1 MKKGISLIVLIVT
14 IIVIIILAAAVIL
27 TLNKNNPID
36 SSRVSQLA
44 DNRASL
50 NSALQLYYGKTMA
63 ETQGIF
69 TTEKIFMGSNAD
81 LNGSK
86 VAIPRIVGKGLN
98 ANDTSD
104 RYFVLTT
111 KTGTNAPGS
120 NSNPNGVATDKNAN
134 PIVNGVYSTEEI
146 IDTALPGISKA
157 TWYVDVN
164 TGLVYLAY
172 TSADDLP
179 SWMFTGEGNSK
190 AIDTTLNTFVRVV
203 KSGDLVDYAT
213 AKTN

>member
-27 TLNKNNPID
+27 TLNRNNPID

-50 NSALQLYYGKTMA
+50 NSAIQLYYGKKMA

-69 TTEKIFMGSNAD
+69 QTRDIFLGNNAD

-86 VAIPRIVGKGLN
+86 VAVPQIVGTALSTG
-98 ANDTSD
+98 S
-104 RYFVLTT
+104 RYYKLTT
-111 KTGTNAPGS
+111 KSGTNTIAEV
-120 NSNPNGVATDKNAN
+120 NTDLTAT
-134 PIVNGVYSTEEI
+134 PIVNGVAQTEKI
-146 IDTALPGISKA
+146 IDTALPSISKA
-157 TWYVDVN
+157 TWYVDVD

-172 TSADDLP
+172 NSVDDLP
-179 SWMFTGEGNSK
+179 SWMLTGDGNSK
-190 AIDTTLNTFVRVV
+190 AMDTTLNTFVRIV

-213 AKTN
+213 AKAE

>member
-50 NSALQLYYGKTMA
+50 NSAFQLYYGKKMA

-69 TTEKIFMGSNAD
+69 KNEEIVLGGKGD
-81 LNGSK
+81 LNGSF
-86 VAIPRIVGKGLN
+86 VAVPKIVGTQLGSSTYYK
-98 ANDTSD
+98 
-104 RYFVLTT
+104 LTT
-111 KTGTNAPGS
+111 KSGTNHIDEVATVTT
-120 NSNPNGVATDKNAN
+120 GVANLNAVV
-134 PIVNGVYSTEEI
+134 PGVVITEK
-146 IDTALPGISKA
+146 ALDVDLPNVSKA
-157 TWYVDVN
+157 TWYMDAT

-172 TSADDLP
+172 ETKTDLP
-179 SWMFTGEGNSK
+179 NWMFTDNRTTVDS
-190 AIDTTLNTFVRVV
+190 TLNTFVRVV
-203 KSGDLVDYAT
+203 SNGNLQEYSKV
-213 AKTN
+213 TN